1 MYEFI
6 KENWIS
12 LIALIISIIGFFKD
26 NVKEIIS
33 HRKTKKENKS
43 AKLTVSYLNQKLIIS
58 NKGKANA
65 KNIKIFIDDTE
76 IQNSHNFGVFA
87 RQMDFSLL
95 TPNNSFAIKSFF
107 SLNDKKLNFKVR
119 VIWEDDNS
127 KNNESEDVINI

>member
-26 NVKEIIS
+26 NIKEIIS
-33 HRKTKKENKS
+33 HSKTKKENKS

-87 RQMDFSLL
+87 RKMDFSLL

-119 VIWEDDNS
+119 VIWEDENS